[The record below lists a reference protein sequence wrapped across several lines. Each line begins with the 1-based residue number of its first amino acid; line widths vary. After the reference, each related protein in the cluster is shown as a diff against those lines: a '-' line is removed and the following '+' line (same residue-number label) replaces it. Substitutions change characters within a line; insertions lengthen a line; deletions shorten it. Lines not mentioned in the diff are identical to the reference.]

1 MNMRKHSAYLKVV
14 DNQVAPHVSN
24 ESTDEPFLLNE
35 TWLIINTIGNGS
47 FGKIFRAKNITDDKP
62 VAIKITNLL
71 EAQVQQL
78 RIEHDILKRMRNCD
92 GISNV
97 YYFGRVLPEGTHFCM
112 VMDYLGPNL
121 EDLFNYCD
129 RKFSIKTICMLAIQM
144 LMRIEQLHAKK
155 IIHRDIKPENF
166 VMGRGPGFN
175 RVYVI
180 DFGLSR
186 SFLVPGTDEHI
197 PFVQTKRMM
206 GTARYC
212 SINSHL
218 GLQLSR
224 RDDIE
229 ALGYIFVYFANSFLP
244 WQGISAGSRV
254 ERFRL
259 IHQKKSA
266 TATSDLCSGLPIE
279 FNNYLSDAKSLAFAE
294 EPNYTHLRS
303 CFYKIMFENGYSY
316 DNDFDWLA
324 VYAERHQISTLF

>member
-1 MNMRKHSAYLKVV
+1 MRK
-14 DNQVAPHVSN
+14 Q
-24 ESTDEPFLLNE
+24 STYVNIANRSLEREEQFLLNK
-35 TWLIINTIGNGS
+35 TWLITNTIGNGS
-47 FGKIFRAKNITDDKP
+47 FGKIFCAKDITNNKK
-62 VAIKITNLL
+62 VAIKVTSLL

-97 YYFGRVLPEGTHFCM
+97 YYFGRVLPEGTHYCM

-129 RKFSIKTICMLAIQM
+129 RKFSMKTLCMLAIQM
-144 LMRIEQLHAKK
+144 LMRVEQLHAKK

-166 VMGRGPGFN
+166 VMGRGPDFN

-186 SFLVPGTDEHI
+186 SFIIPGTDEHI

-229 ALGYIFVYFANSFLP
+229 SLGYIFVYFAKSLLP
-244 WQGISAGSRV
+244 WQGISAGSRI

-259 IHQKKSA
+259 IHQKKSS
-266 TATSDLCSGLPIE
+266 TGPPDLCNDLPVE
-279 FNNYLSDAKSLAFAE
+279 FNNYFIDARRLGFAE

-303 CFYKIMFENGYSY
+303 YFYKIMLQNGYSY
-316 DNDFDWLA
+316 DNDYDWLG
-324 VYAERHQISTLF
+324 VYAERQEVHRFF